1 MTYYLIL
8 MKVILDNKGVNM
20 ANNERGQ
27 KGFVSI
33 ENCWSNKI
41 KSIIVM
47 HSADNIEKTEGLLII

>member
-1 MTYYLIL
+1 
-8 MKVILDNKGVNM
+8 M

-33 ENCWSNKI
+33 ENYWGDKI

>member
-1 MTYYLIL
+1 
-8 MKVILDNKGVNM
+8 M

-33 ENCWSNKI
+33 ENYWGDEI